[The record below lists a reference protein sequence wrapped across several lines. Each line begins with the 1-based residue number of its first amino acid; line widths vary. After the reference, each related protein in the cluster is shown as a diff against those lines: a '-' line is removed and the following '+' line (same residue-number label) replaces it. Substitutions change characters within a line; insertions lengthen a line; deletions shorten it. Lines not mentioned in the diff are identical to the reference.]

1 MKNKTCRQINERD
14 LILSDPIIC
23 AVLEIEAEKAGVT
36 LEEYVIKFL
45 EVFYQEPQR
54 FYDILRSG
62 K

>member
-45 EVFYQEPQR
+45 EVFYQAPQR